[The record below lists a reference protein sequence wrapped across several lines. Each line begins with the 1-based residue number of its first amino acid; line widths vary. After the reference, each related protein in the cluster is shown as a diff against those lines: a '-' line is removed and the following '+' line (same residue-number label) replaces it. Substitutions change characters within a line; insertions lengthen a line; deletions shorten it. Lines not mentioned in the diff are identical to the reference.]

1 MFCSS
6 MMIWCLDRLVIQV
19 ALGSAIF
26 TFMKRL
32 SFLLLLVTVFFA
44 LPNTAAFGQS
54 DPQPAEV
61 IFTGGMSKEE
71 VHRLIQQ
78 TFPNVEWRA
87 SGLRWYPDGGLRG
100 INIAV
105 RTDKGDGTAQTDDLK
120 PGDRFGFRYDPRP
133 DVKVPFR
140 VGSLDRAER

>member
-1 MFCSS
+1 
-6 MMIWCLDRLVIQV
+6 MMR
-19 ALGSAIF
+19 
-26 TFMKRL
+26 M
-32 SFLLLLVTVFFA
+32 SFLLLVATAFFA

-54 DPQPAEV
+54 DPQPVEV
-61 IFTGGMSKEE
+61 VFTGGMSKAE
-71 VHRLIQQ
+71 VDRLIQQ
-78 TFPNVEWRA
+78 TFPNVQWRA
-87 SGLRWYPDGGLRG
+87 SAMRWYPDGGLRG

-105 RTDKGDGTAQTDDLK
+105 RTDKGDGTAQSDDLK